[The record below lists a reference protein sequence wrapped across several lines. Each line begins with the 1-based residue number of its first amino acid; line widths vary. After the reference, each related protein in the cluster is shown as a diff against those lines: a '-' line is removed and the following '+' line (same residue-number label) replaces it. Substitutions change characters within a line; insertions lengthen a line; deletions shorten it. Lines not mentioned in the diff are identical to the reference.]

1 MFIILPNK
9 VEEKMTQLL
18 FDEIIAEQL
27 LMEETNLVRVEIP
40 RFKIESNSKMKSQ
53 LVSAFGV
60 KEMFSAKKADFSG
73 ITHNHKELSLTQIFH
88 KSILQVNEEGNQNQL
103 NHSFKNVNQFHQ

>member
-27 LMEETNLVRVEIP
+27 LMEETKLVRVEIP
-40 RFKIESNSKMKSQ
+40 RFKIESNIKMKSQ
-53 LVSAFGV
+53 LVSV
-60 KEMFSAKKADFSG
+60 
-73 ITHNHKELSLTQIFH
+73 
-88 KSILQVNEEGNQNQL
+88 
-103 NHSFKNVNQFHQ
+103 